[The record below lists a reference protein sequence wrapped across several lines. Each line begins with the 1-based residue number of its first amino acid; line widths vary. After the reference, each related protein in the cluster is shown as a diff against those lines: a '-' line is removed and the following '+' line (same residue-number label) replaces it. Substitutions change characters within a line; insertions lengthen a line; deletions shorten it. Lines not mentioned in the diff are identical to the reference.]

1 MISRWQQNEVE
12 SALKYFRVVNL
23 TGARQCGKTTL
34 AGIAGVRPC
43 RGVGFLEKW
52 SQNNMGW
59 LEKCR
64 TAAPHSGP
72 AMSQSLGMAPGTCL
86 LAPK

>member
-23 TGARQCGKTTL
+23 TDARQCGKTTL

-43 RGVGFLEKW
+43 RGVGFFGVGFLEKW
-52 SQNNMGW
+52 RIIADKS
-59 LEKCR
+59 
-64 TAAPHSGP
+64 HFY
-72 AMSQSLGMAPGTCL
+72 SLF
-86 LAPK
+86 

>member
-23 TGARQCGKTTL
+23 TDARQCGKTTL

-43 RGVGFLEKW
+43 RGVGFLEK
-52 SQNNMGW
+52 
-59 LEKCR
+59 
-64 TAAPHSGP
+64 
-72 AMSQSLGMAPGTCL
+72 
-86 LAPK
+86 